1 MSSTPSVHD
10 LKRRKDI
17 AGNAACLRRFEGTAS
32 QEISERESRDA
43 FHDNEGSLNPGGGIE
58 LGHANVEH
66 ACNVLVNEPG

>member
-32 QEISERESRDA
+32 EEISERESRDA
-43 FHDNEGSLNPGGGIE
+43 FHNNEGSLDPGGGIE
-58 LGHANVEH
+58 LGHTNVEH
-66 ACNVLVNEPG
+66 ARNVLVNEPG